1 MKIPPILEIGGVLIS
16 SDILTECFCCDYEK
30 CKGICCVEGTAG
42 APVTMDEIAAMED
55 RLDEVWPLLSASAQS
70 VIDRQGVAYA
80 DEEGDMVTSIVCGKE
95 CVFAKENDGCWLC
108 MLEKQYRE
116 KNSSFSHS
124 LNFSFSQFL
133 NNMTT
138 IELDMIQTAGLGALA
153 LFVGMILTRKIAFLQ
168 KFCVPSP
175 VSGGI
180 IFSLLTLALY
190 GWFHVE
196 VSFDGTLKD
205 VFMLAFFTSVG
216 FQSDLKVIKQG
227 GKLLVIM
234 LALLVVIIAM
244 QNLMPMGVTRLMGA
258 HPLIGMASG
267 SISMTGGHGT
277 AGGFAS
283 VLEQL
288 GLHGAG
294 TIGMAAATFGLI
306 AGSMLGGPLAERII
320 QTKLTHE
327 QMQQDAE
334 IDPAMAGIESDEAS
348 PSGRAQRIST
358 NEQEF
363 QQYAKAAY
371 WIILVMG
378 AGTLLSWLL
387 AKTGIT
393 FPTYFGALILAAV
406 VRNVMGFVSYKEDG
420 QWVKADKL
428 LDMERIISVGNIC
441 LAMFL
446 GMAMISLKL
455 WELHSLALPLIIILV
470 SQVLMMALFAYFVAF
485 PLLGRDY
492 DAAVLCAGICGFGL
506 GATPNAMANMSAVCY
521 KYHYTVKPFLIVP
534 IIGAM
539 FADMINTGIIS
550 IFLNML

>member
-1 MKIPPILEIGGVLIS
+1 M
-16 SDILTECFCCDYEK
+16 
-30 CKGICCVEGTAG
+30 
-42 APVTMDEIAAMED
+42 
-55 RLDEVWPLLSASAQS
+55 
-70 VIDRQGVAYA
+70 
-80 DEEGDMVTSIVCGKE
+80 TS
-95 CVFAKENDGCWLC
+95 
-108 MLEKQYRE
+108 
-116 KNSSFSHS
+116 
-124 LNFSFSQFL
+124 
-133 NNMTT
+133 
-138 IELDMIQTAGLGALA
+138 IELDMIQTAGIGALA
-153 LFVGMILTRKIAFLQ
+153 LIVGMVLTRKVAFLQ

-180 IFSLLTLALY
+180 IFSLLTLMLY

-216 FQSDLKVIKQG
+216 FQSDLKVLKQG
-227 GKLLVIM
+227 GRLLIIM
-234 LALLVVIIAM
+234 LSLLVVMIAM
-244 QNLMPMGVTRLMGA
+244 QNLMPMGITRLMGVD
-258 HPLIGMASG
+258 PLIGMAAG

-283 VLEQL
+283 VLEGM
-288 GLHGAG
+288 GLQGAG

-306 AGSMLGGPLAERII
+306 AGSMIGGPLAERII
-320 QTKLTHE
+320 RTKLTHE
-327 QMQQDAE
+327 QMQPQNEE

-348 PSGRAQRIST
+348 PTGRAKRVST

-363 QQYAKAAY
+363 QQYAKATY
-371 WIILVMG
+371 CILLVMG
-378 AGTLLSWLL
+378 GGTLLSWLF

-393 FPTYFGALILAAV
+393 FPTYFGALILAAIT
-406 VRNVMGFVSYKEDG
+406 RNMLGFVSF
-420 QWVKADKL
+420 KADDKL

-441 LAMFL
+441 LSMFL

-455 WELHSLALPLIIILV
+455 WELQSLALPLIVILA
-470 SQVLMMALFAYFVAF
+470 SQVLMMALFARLVAF

-492 DAAVLCAGICGFGL
+492 DAAVLCAGMCGFGL

-539 FADMINTGIIS
+539 FADFINTGIITL
-550 IFLNML
+550 FLNIF

>member
-1 MKIPPILEIGGVLIS
+1 M
-16 SDILTECFCCDYEK
+16 
-30 CKGICCVEGTAG
+30 
-42 APVTMDEIAAMED
+42 
-55 RLDEVWPLLSASAQS
+55 
-70 VIDRQGVAYA
+70 
-80 DEEGDMVTSIVCGKE
+80 TS
-95 CVFAKENDGCWLC
+95 
-108 MLEKQYRE
+108 
-116 KNSSFSHS
+116 
-124 LNFSFSQFL
+124 
-133 NNMTT
+133 
-138 IELDMIQTAGLGALA
+138 IELDMIQTAGIGALA
-153 LFVGMILTRKIAFLQ
+153 LLVGMVLTRKVAFLQ

-180 IFSLLTLALY
+180 IFSLITLMLY

-234 LALLVVIIAM
+234 LTLLVVIIAL
-244 QNLMPMGVTRLMGA
+244 QNLMPMGITRLMGVD
-258 HPLIGMASG
+258 PLIGMAAG

-283 VLEQL
+283 VLEGM

-306 AGSMLGGPLAERII
+306 AGSMIGGPLAERIVRK
-320 QTKLTHE
+320 KLTHE
-327 QMQQDAE
+327 QMQAPDEE

-348 PSGRAQRIST
+348 PTGRTKRISS

-363 QQYAKAAY
+363 QQYAKATY
-371 WIILVMG
+371 CIILVMG
-378 AGTLLSWLL
+378 GGTILSWLF

-393 FPTYFGALILAAV
+393 FPTYFGALILAAI
-406 VRNVMGFVSYKEDG
+406 VRNTIGFVRYKEDG
-420 QWVKADKL
+420 KWVKAEKL

-441 LAMFL
+441 LSLFL

-455 WELHSLALPLIIILV
+455 WELQNLALPLIVILV
-470 SQVLMMALFAYFVAF
+470 SQVLMMALFAYMVAF

-521 KYHYTVKPFLIVP
+521 KYRYTVKPFLIVP

-539 FADMINTGIIS
+539 FADLINTGIIS
-550 IFLNML
+550 IFLNIL